1 MKCKIKIEDKEYI
14 GDITRRMDV
23 GTYEVWVDELQQNYY
38 ISLFQTQVCF
48 PVVGFGC
55 AEVVSIFIKIYK
67 TKEAFYHIL
76 SCFKPLS

>member
-38 ISLFQTQVCF
+38 ISKNNMI
-48 PVVGFGC
+48 
-55 AEVVSIFIKIYK
+55 EMDINHKD
-67 TKEAFYHIL
+67 
-76 SCFKPLS
+76 